1 MKTVDA
7 SDIAEVVTGSID
19 ATDVDGDTLTYEL
32 VEEVAGFT
40 LNPETG
46 EWSFDPSDDAY
57 AELAVGEE
65 AEVVVSVVVSDG
77 NGGTT
82 QQDITLNLVGTNDAP
97 VADATKTVDAS
108 DIAEVVTGSVDATD
122 VDGDTLTYALVE
134 EIAGFTLNPET
145 GEWSFDP
152 SDEAYAELAVGE
164 EAEVVVSVVVSDGN
178 GGTTQQ
184 DITLNLIGTN
194 DAPVADATNTVDA
207 SDIAEVVTGS
217 VDATDVDGDTLTYE
231 LVEEVAGFSL
241 DAETGEW
248 SFDPSDEAYA
258 ELAVGEEAEVV
269 VSVVVSDG
277 NGGTTQQDITLN
289 LVGTNDA
296 PVADA
301 TKTVDASDIAEV
313 VTGSIDATDVDSD
326 TLTYELVEE
335 IDGFTLNPETGT
347 WTFDPSDEAYAELAV
362 GEEAEVVVSVVVSD
376 GNGGTTQQDITLNLV
391 GTNDAPVADATNNV
405 DASDI
410 AEVVTGSVDATDV
423 DGDTLTYELV
433 EEVVGFT
440 LNPETG
446 TWTFDPSDE
455 AYAELAVGEEA
466 EVVVSVVVSDGNGG
480 TTQQDITLNLVGTN
494 DAPVADATKTVDASD
509 IAELVTGSV
518 DATDVDGD
526 TLSYELVE
534 EVAGFTLNPETG
546 TWTFDPSDEA
556 YAELAVGE
564 EAEVVVSVVV
574 SDGNGGTT
582 QQDITL
588 NLVGTND
595 APVAADQTVTIQEDS
610 SAITLDVLQE
620 SYDVDGDD
628 LIITGASVPAEQG
641 VVSVVDNKLI
651 FTASENFNGTA
662 SIEYT
667 VSDGELTDTA
677 EVTVNVLAVD
687 DASVISGD
695 DESFVYEEDSR
706 KTAENL
712 VYTTGKL
719 TVTDVDEEDTP
730 TFDTSSVVK
739 AEGVVGDLVITEDG
753 TWTYVVDAANEL
765 QYLAA
770 GQTLE
775 ETFSVTTSNGVSQD
789 IVVTVIG
796 QDDDSVIAQNNQEL
810 NFSEDII
817 FPAFPFDLTITDV
830 DEGETP
836 YFESTTITGEYG
848 YVEYT
853 ASSETVGEGSWV
865 YHYDYDKGQELESG
879 KFTEVFTLTASD
891 GAEYKI
897 TVNING
903 INDAPVVEAIA
914 EQTALEGGELISG
927 QINATDVDS
936 DDLTYTV
943 SGDVPAGFELA
954 DDGSWTFDP
963 TVEAY
968 EVLTSEEQQEIEIE
982 VQVSDGDNTVS
993 EIIKITVVGT
1003 DDETGPTAIAPVAV
1017 DDRNTVTTG
1026 LVGEYYGTNSQI
1038 NSIADFRSVV
1048 ESKEPDATYVAANID
1063 YAIGSGGIA
1072 TGTNL
1077 QEFLGTDSLTINT
1090 DPSDYSDGGLHLQGY
1105 IYLEAGSYNFKVYAD
1120 DGYQIL
1126 VNGEDVASVDHNQAP
1141 TTDVFSE
1148 FTITESGYQ
1157 AIDMVW
1163 WDQGGRYVFQPTLSS
1178 DGGQTYTV
1186 IDESI
1191 LSSSNQSSLITEM
1204 DQAIE
1209 ISQESLLANDSDAN
1223 GDSLSIVS
1231 LSNATNGYAYIT
1243 AAGVINFI
1251 PSADFSGEG
1260 SFDYTITDGNGGY
1273 DTATAVIEVEDNSVL
1288 PTVTVQVSEQN
1299 PYGLWTGFSSA
1310 SEADY
1315 AYEDYSNYQNFSNTD
1330 NKIYVNQNVN
1340 ASLNLKAGDDSVD
1353 IGADVNSGGYIDL
1366 GGGNNNMIVGGS
1378 VYHSIAAGSGNDQL
1392 QIGEDLSAS
1401 INLGGGNNYLV
1412 IGGNVNS
1419 GASINLTGGNDQV
1432 RIGGDVNS
1440 AINLGNGTNTL
1451 VIGGSVSASV
1461 QAGSGDDSIS
1471 IGGDVNSYINL
1482 GSGDN
1487 TLQIGGN
1494 LYAGIGLGNGSDF
1507 IVLEGFKDSDVYVDA
1522 GSNGTDSIVLN
1533 AYSLEDYQQ
1542 NKDNIQTKL
1551 VGFENIKL
1559 SDGFVEGSDEAVF
1572 DEYIANGLNIG
1583 SEGDSSSYE
1592 YDLSLT
1598 LDETEATVAATSLTL
1613 SLIGIP
1619 DSSDVSLLYSGEE
1632 LTAGSDG
1639 TYDISLEEG
1648 QTSVDNLILV
1658 SKVELTD
1665 LDVEV
1670 VATSTTNDENAND
1683 GVLEGTDGLD
1693 VLVGGLGK
1701 NVLFGGSDD
1710 AADTLTGGSGHDI
1723 FVLNKVSS
1731 EDNLD
1736 TITDFNASE
1745 DSLDL
1750 TSLLVGL
1757 DGQPDD
1763 NADQDTIAAFIA
1775 DHVQVN
1781 QDGTVTV
1788 DDESVANFTEETS
1801 SFDANQDGDVNT
1813 YDAIRVVYNNIEYSI
1828 NVDG

>member
-1 MKTVDA
+1 DATNTVDASDIAAVVTGSVDATDVDGDTLSYELVEAVAGFTLNPETGEWSFDPSDEAYAELALGEEAEVVVSVVVSDGNGGTTQQDITLNLVGTNDAPVADATNTVDASDIAAVVTGSVDATDVDGDTLSYELVEAVAGFTLNPETGTWTFDPSDDAYAELALGEEAEVVVSVVVSDGNGSTTQQDITLNLVGTNDAPVADATNTVDA
-7 SDIAEVVTGSID
+7 SDIAEVVTGSVD
-19 ATDVDGDTLTYEL
+19 ATDVDGDTLAYALVEEVAGFTLDAETGEWSFDPSDEAYAELAVGEEAEVVVSVVVSDGNGGTTQQDITLNLVGTNDAPVADATNTVDASDIAELVTGSVDATDVDGDTLAYAL

-97 VADATKTVDAS
+97 VADATNNIDVS
-108 DIAEVVTGSVDATD
+108 DIAELVTGSVDATD
-122 VDGDTLTYALVE
+122 VDGDTLAYALVE
-134 EIAGFTLNPET
+134 EIAGFTLNPENGT
-145 GEWSFDP
+145 WTFDP
-152 SDEAYAELAVGE
+152 SDDAYAELA
-164 EAEVVVSVVVSDGN
+164 
-178 GGTTQQ
+178 
-184 DITLNLIGTN
+184 L
-194 DAPVADATNTVDA
+194 
-207 SDIAEVVTGS
+207 
-217 VDATDVDGDTLTYE
+217 
-231 LVEEVAGFSL
+231 
-241 DAETGEW
+241 
-248 SFDPSDEAYA
+248 
-258 ELAVGEEAEVV
+258 GEEAEVV

-301 TKTVDASDIAEV
+301 TNTVDASDIAEL
-313 VTGSIDATDVDSD
+313 VTGSVDATDVDGD
-326 TLTYELVEE
+326 TLAYALVEEIAGFTLNPDNGTWTFDPSDDAYAELALGEEAEVVVSVVVSDGNGGTTQQDITLNLVGTNDAPVADATNTVDASDIAELVTGSVDATDVDGDTLAYALVEEVAGFTLNPETGTWTFDPSDDAYAELALGEEAEVVVSVVVSDGNGGTTQQDITLNLVGTNDAPVADATNTVDASDIAAVVTGSVDATDVDGDTLSYELVEE
-335 IDGFTLNPETGT
+335 IDGFTLNPETGA
-347 WTFDPSDEAYAELAV
+347 WTFDPSDDAYAELAV

-391 GTNDAPVADATNNV
+391 GTNDAPVADATNTV

-423 DGDTLTYELV
+423 DGDTLSYELV
-433 EEVVGFT
+433 EAVAGFT

-446 TWTFDPSDE
+446 EWSFDPSDE
-455 AYAELAVGEEA
+455 AYAELEAGETAAVLA
-466 EVVVSVVVSDGNGG
+466 SVLVSDGNGG
-480 TTQQDITLNLVGTN
+480 TVQQDITLNIAGEN
-494 DAPVADATKTVDASD
+494 D
-509 IAELVTGSV
+509 
-518 DATDVDGD
+518 
-526 TLSYELVE
+526 
-534 EVAGFTLNPETG
+534 
-546 TWTFDPSDEA
+546 
-556 YAELAVGE
+556 
-564 EAEVVVSVVV
+564 
-574 SDGNGGTT
+574 
-582 QQDITL
+582 
-588 NLVGTND
+588 
-595 APVAADQTVTIQEDS
+595 
-610 SAITLDVLQE
+610 
-620 SYDVDGDD
+620 
-628 LIITGASVPAEQG
+628 
-641 VVSVVDNKLI
+641 
-651 FTASENFNGTA
+651 
-662 SIEYT
+662 
-667 VSDGELTDTA
+667 
-677 EVTVNVLAVD
+677 
-687 DASVISGD
+687 
-695 DESFVYEEDSR
+695 
-706 KTAENL
+706 
-712 VYTTGKL
+712 
-719 TVTDVDEEDTP
+719 
-730 TFDTSSVVK
+730 
-739 AEGVVGDLVITEDG
+739 
-753 TWTYVVDAANEL
+753 
-765 QYLAA
+765 
-770 GQTLE
+770 
-775 ETFSVTTSNGVSQD
+775 
-789 IVVTVIG
+789 
-796 QDDDSVIAQNNQEL
+796 
-810 NFSEDII
+810 
-817 FPAFPFDLTITDV
+817 
-830 DEGETP
+830 
-836 YFESTTITGEYG
+836 
-848 YVEYT
+848 
-853 ASSETVGEGSWV
+853 
-865 YHYDYDKGQELESG
+865 
-879 KFTEVFTLTASD
+879 
-891 GAEYKI
+891 
-897 TVNING
+897 
-903 INDAPVVEAIA
+903 
-914 EQTALEGGELISG
+914 
-927 QINATDVDS
+927 
-936 DDLTYTV
+936 
-943 SGDVPAGFELA
+943 
-954 DDGSWTFDP
+954 
-963 TVEAY
+963 
-968 EVLTSEEQQEIEIE
+968 
-982 VQVSDGDNTVS
+982 
-993 EIIKITVVGT
+993 
-1003 DDETGPTAIAPVAV
+1003 APVAV

-1026 LVGEYYGTNSQI
+1026 LVGEYYGTNAQI
-1038 NSIADFRSVV
+1038 NNIADFRSVV
-1048 ESKEPDATYVAANID
+1048 ESKEPDATYIAANID

-1077 QEFLGTDSLTINT
+1077 QEFLGVDSLTINT
-1090 DPSDYSDGGLHLQGY
+1090 DPSDYTDGGLHLQGY

-1148 FTITESGYQ
+1148 FTVTESGYQ
-1157 AIDMVW
+1157 SIDMVW

-1191 LSSSNQSSLITEM
+1191 LSSSNQSPLITEM
-1204 DQAIE
+1204 GQAIE

-1223 GDSLSIVS
+1223 DDSLSIVS

-1273 DTATAVIEVEDNSVL
+1273 DTATAVIAIEDNSVL

-1299 PYGLWTGFSSA
+1299 SYGLWNGFSSA

-1315 AYEDYSNYQNFSNTD
+1315 AYENYSNYQNFSNTD

-1353 IGADVNSGGYIDL
+1353 IGEDVNSGGYIDL

-1401 INLGGGNNYLV
+1401 INLGGGDNYLV

-1419 GASINLTGGNDQV
+1419 GASINLAGGNDQV

-1471 IGGDVNSYINL
+1471 IGGDVNNYINL

-1487 TLQIGGN
+1487 TLQIAGN

-1559 SDGFVEGSDEAVF
+1559 SDGFVEGSEEAVF
-1572 DEYIANGLNIG
+1572 DDYLANGLNIG
-1583 SEGDSSSYE
+1583 SGGDSSSYE
-1592 YDLSLT
+1592 YDLSLS
-1598 LDETEATVAATSLTL
+1598 LDETEATVAATGLTL

-1619 DSSDVSLLYSGEE
+1619 DSSDVSLMYSGEE

-1658 SKVELTD
+1658 SNVELTD
-1665 LDVEV
+1665 LEVEV
-1670 VATSTTNDENAND
+1670 VAISTTNDENAID

-1693 VLVGGLGK
+1693 VLVGGLGQ
-1701 NVLFGGSDD
+1701 NVLFGGDDD
-1710 AADTLTGGSGHDI
+1710 AADTLTGGSGSDV

-1731 EDNLD
+1731 EDGLD
-1736 TITDFNASE
+1736 TITDFNAAE

-1757 DGQPDD
+1757 EGQPDD

-1775 DHVQVN
+1775 DHVQAS

-1788 DDESVANFTEETS
+1788 DDERVANFTEEPS
-1801 SFDANQDGDVNT
+1801 SFDANQDGEVNT
-1813 YDAIRVVYNNIEYSI
+1813 SDAIRVVYNNIEYSI